1 MPSYHDLKIGETL
14 HLVGSGQVEVTLIA
28 KSGRRARLAIEADA
42 AVAIQPRP
50 AGAEPGLLVLLD
62 GASQLQEPGGPG
74 GPHTKA

>member
-14 HLVGSGQVEVTLIA
+14 LFVGSGQVVVTLIA

-50 AGAEPGLLVLLD
+50 AGAGADLLALLD
-62 GASQLQEPGGPG
+62 AASGSRPQT
-74 GPHTKA
+74 TKP